1 MMNTKAERSSFRS
14 HGLLRELTII
24 CGFFIAAASIF
35 ILVFVR
41 AGALSSRSRDL
52 SAAVNAAQTIVESV
66 VPAEDAPDG
75 ERSYTICYDENWG
88 RLDTESDPTAS
99 HAFAQVTETW
109 EDGLVHIQVTV
120 SSSSQAEGELYR
132 LSADRDFS

>member
-1 MMNTKAERSSFRS
+1 MMNTKPKRLSFRS
-14 HGLLRELTII
+14 HGLLMELTII

-66 VPAEDAPDG
+66 RPGGGCPRRGAVLHHLL
-75 ERSYTICYDENWG
+75 R
-88 RLDTESDPTAS
+88 
-99 HAFAQVTETW
+99 
-109 EDGLVHIQVTV
+109 
-120 SSSSQAEGELYR
+120 
-132 LSADRDFS
+132 

>member
-1 MMNTKAERSSFRS
+1 MMNTKPKRLSFRS
-14 HGLLRELTII
+14 HGLLMELTII

-88 RLDTESDPTAS
+88 RLDAESDPAAS

>member
-1 MMNTKAERSSFRS
+1 MMNTKPKRLSFRS
-14 HGLLRELTII
+14 HGLLMELTII

-66 VPAEDAPDG
+66 VPAEAAPDG
-75 ERSYTICYDENWG
+75 ERSYTICYDENWS
-88 RLDTESDPTAS
+88 RLDTESDPAAS

>member
-1 MMNTKAERSSFRS
+1 MMNTKPKRLSFRS
-14 HGLLRELTII
+14 HGLLMELTII

-88 RLDTESDPTAS
+88 RLDTESDPAAS
-99 HAFAQVTETW
+99 HGFAQVTETW

>member
-1 MMNTKAERSSFRS
+1 MMNTKPKRLSFRS
-14 HGLLRELTII
+14 HGLLMELTII

-88 RLDTESDPTAS
+88 RLDAESDPAAS
-99 HAFAQVTETW
+99 HAFDQVTETW